1 MLLSKST
8 TTYWISHKPILESF
22 LMKWDPKLTGMIE
35 FGDDDYEWDVYYP
48 KKEKLYKFPRYKK
61 IKLLSI
67 KYKCRADVGDLAG
80 M

>member
-1 MLLSKST
+1 
-8 TTYWISHKPILESF
+8 
-22 LMKWDPKLTGMIE
+22 MKWDPKLTGMIE

-80 M
+80 MQIVSSNYVQTPVFETPDARNWT